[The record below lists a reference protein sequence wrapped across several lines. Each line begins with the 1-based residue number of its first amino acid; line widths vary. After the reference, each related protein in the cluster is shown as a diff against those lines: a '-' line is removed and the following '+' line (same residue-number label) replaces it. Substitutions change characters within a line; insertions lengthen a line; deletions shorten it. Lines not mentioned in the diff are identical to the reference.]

1 MKHNFGAGPCILP
14 KEVFQHASEA
24 VIDFNNT
31 GLSILEISHRSKEFE
46 AVIDEATQLVR
57 ELLAVPQ
64 GYSILFLQGG
74 ASLQF
79 AMAPLNLL
87 PEGGKAAYL
96 DTGVWA
102 TKALKE
108 AKKFGTV
115 DVVAS
120 SIDKNYSYIP
130 KGYAIP
136 TDAAYFHYTANNTI
150 YGTEVFDKPET
161 ALPVVVDMSSDIFS
175 REINVADYDLIY
187 AGAQKNMGP
196 AGVTLVIVKDDIL
209 GKSGRVLPSM
219 LDYQLHINGGSM
231 YNTPPV
237 YSIFVSMLNLRWLKA
252 KGGVSVLE
260 QQNIIKA
267 RALYDEI
274 DRNPLFKGT
283 AAVEDR
289 SRMNVTF
296 VMDTP
301 ELEAEFLALAKE
313 RNLIGIKGHR
323 SVGGFRA
330 SIYNALPLSSV
341 NALIDAMKEF
351 EDTHTA

>member
-14 KEVFQHASEA
+14 KEVFQQASEA

-136 TDAAYFHYTANNTI
+136 TDAAYFHYTANN
-150 YGTEVFDKPET
+150 
-161 ALPVVVDMSSDIFS
+161 
-175 REINVADYDLIY
+175 
-187 AGAQKNMGP
+187 
-196 AGVTLVIVKDDIL
+196 
-209 GKSGRVLPSM
+209 
-219 LDYQLHINGGSM
+219 
-231 YNTPPV
+231 
-237 YSIFVSMLNLRWLKA
+237 
-252 KGGVSVLE
+252 
-260 QQNIIKA
+260 
-267 RALYDEI
+267 
-274 DRNPLFKGT
+274 
-283 AAVEDR
+283 
-289 SRMNVTF
+289 
-296 VMDTP
+296 
-301 ELEAEFLALAKE
+301 
-313 RNLIGIKGHR
+313 
-323 SVGGFRA
+323 
-330 SIYNALPLSSV
+330 
-341 NALIDAMKEF
+341 
-351 EDTHTA
+351 

>member
-1 MKHNFGAGPCILP
+1 MYSA
-14 KEVFQHASEA
+14 KEVFQQASEA

-175 REINVADYDLIY
+175 R
-187 AGAQKNMGP
+187 
-196 AGVTLVIVKDDIL
+196 
-209 GKSGRVLPSM
+209 RSM
-219 LDYQLHINGGSM
+219 LLTMI
-231 YNTPPV
+231 
-237 YSIFVSMLNLRWLKA
+237 
-252 KGGVSVLE
+252 
-260 QQNIIKA
+260 
-267 RALYDEI
+267 
-274 DRNPLFKGT
+274 
-283 AAVEDR
+283 
-289 SRMNVTF
+289 
-296 VMDTP
+296 
-301 ELEAEFLALAKE
+301 
-313 RNLIGIKGHR
+313 
-323 SVGGFRA
+323 
-330 SIYNALPLSSV
+330 
-341 NALIDAMKEF
+341 
-351 EDTHTA
+351 